1 MEFKPR
7 TDYLFSKTGFM
18 IGLGSVINLAGNY
31 YLYNGSKTA
40 DEADRRALAND
51 WAMVAEDLRDAAK
64 VVMGDDATQ
73 MLLPLA

>member
-1 MEFKPR
+1 MEFTPC

-31 YLYNGSKTA
+31 YLFNGSKTA
-40 DEADRRALAND
+40 AEADRRALASD
-51 WAMVAEDLRDAAK
+51 WAMVAEDLRYATK
-64 VVMGDDATQ
+64 TVIGDDPSQ